1 MCRSTMRRPRPEAPD
16 SSLIARLHAAW
27 KKAAETANLAVGVPD
42 YATYVRHRETTHPGE
57 PVMSYAEFFRERQDA
72 RYGSAGNP
80 RCC

>member
-1 MCRSTMRRPRPEAPD
+1 MRRPRPEAPEAG
-16 SSLIARLHAAW
+16 LIARLHAAW

-42 YATYVRHRETTHPGE
+42 YDRYVRHRESSHPGE

-72 RYGSAGNP
+72 RYGNAANP

>member
-1 MCRSTMRRPRPEAPD
+1 MRRPRPEGAAPD
-16 SSLIARLHAAW
+16 AGVIARLHAAW

-42 YATYVRHRETTHPGE
+42 YDRYVRHRAANHPGE

-72 RYGSAGNP
+72 RYGSAANP